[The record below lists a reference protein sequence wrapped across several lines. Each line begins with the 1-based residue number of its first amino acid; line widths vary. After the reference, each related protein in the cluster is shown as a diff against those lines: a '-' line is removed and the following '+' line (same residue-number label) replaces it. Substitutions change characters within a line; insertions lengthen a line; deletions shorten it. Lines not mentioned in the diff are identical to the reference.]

1 MLADM
6 RNLLFILAI
15 LLVGAVALAPA
26 ISFIGLDALPGDFT
40 LHNGN
45 WHMLVPV
52 TYSLC
57 ASLGLGLFYYFMK
70 R

>member
-1 MLADM
+1 M
-6 RNLLFILAI
+6 RQFLLLLVILAA
-15 LLVGAVALAPA
+15 GAVFLAPA
-26 ISFIGLDALPGDFT
+26 ISLIGLEPVPGDFT
-40 LHNGN
+40 IHLGN
-45 WHMLVPV
+45 FRMVVPV

>member
-1 MLADM
+1 M
-6 RNLLFILAI
+6 RNLLFI
-15 LLVGAVALAPA
+15 VGIFIVAAAALAPA
-26 ISFIGLDALPGDFT
+26 IAYMGLDPLPGDFT
-40 LHNGN
+40 INQGN
-45 WHMLVPV
+45 YHLAVPV

>member
-1 MLADM
+1 M
-6 RNLLFILAI
+6 RQFLIVVTILVVGAAILAPVI
-15 LLVGAVALAPA
+15 SLL
-26 ISFIGLDALPGDFT
+26 GLDQLPGDFT
-40 LHNGN
+40 IHQGN
-45 WHMLVPV
+45 FRMLVPV

>member
-1 MLADM
+1 MRGML
-6 RNLLFILAI
+6 LIVAI
-15 LLVGAVALAPA
+15 LLVGAVALVPA
-26 ISFIGLDALPGDFT
+26 ISYLGLDPLPGDFT
-40 LHNGN
+40 INHDN
-45 WHMLVPV
+45 WHMAVPV

>member
-1 MLADM
+1 M
-6 RNLLFILAI
+6 RRLLFLFGIFIVGAA
-15 LLVGAVALAPA
+15 LLVPAVAY
-26 ISFIGLDALPGDFT
+26 IGLDPLPGDFAI
-40 LHNGN
+40 HQGN
-45 WHMLVPV
+45 LNIAVPV